1 MDTFLISG
9 LLFVAPVT
17 CFIVTFLHGAELD
30 ASVVAEVIL
39 LIVHQVD
46 YLLTEAYRVEEHFI
60 RYAALYDGDDHFR
73 FGGHKTCFNSNSV
86 WLFVPGT

>member
-30 ASVVAEVIL
+30 ASIVAEVIL

-46 YLLTEAYRVEEHFI
+46 YLLTEAYRIEEHFI
-60 RYAALYDGDDHFR
+60 RYAALYDG
-73 FGGHKTCFNSNSV
+73 G
-86 WLFVPGT
+86 

>member
-1 MDTFLISG
+1 M
-9 LLFVAPVT
+9 PPY
-17 CFIVTFLHGAELD
+17 
-30 ASVVAEVIL
+30 VAEVIL

-60 RYAALYDGDDHFR
+60 SMRHSTTGMTTFDSVVTRPAS
-73 FGGHKTCFNSNSV
+73 NSNSV